1 MIRKN
6 DKLLMMSQPDSINK
20 IEKNFKNEFKSK
32 LYQIPVA
39 VRDAIVR
46 TNKEDSIDATRQKR
60 YRSGVG
66 MLLYLIKYSRPDIS
80 NAVRELSKAMD
91 MPNEAHWKALIRNLK
106 FVVDTRMKALTYEC
120 DFKEDD
126 KEVLILKTY

>member
-1 MIRKN
+1 MLKI
-6 DKLLMMSQPDSINK
+6 SQPDLINK
-20 IEKNFKNEFKSK
+20 IEKNFNNIFKSK
-32 LYQIPVA
+32 IYQIPA
-39 VRDAIVR
+39 AARDAIVR

-91 MPNEAHWKALIRNLK
+91 MPNEAHWKALIRDIK
-106 FVVDTRMKALTYEC
+106 FVVDTRIKALTYEWF
-120 DFKEDD
+120 FKDDD
-126 KEVLILKTY
+126 KEVLILKAY